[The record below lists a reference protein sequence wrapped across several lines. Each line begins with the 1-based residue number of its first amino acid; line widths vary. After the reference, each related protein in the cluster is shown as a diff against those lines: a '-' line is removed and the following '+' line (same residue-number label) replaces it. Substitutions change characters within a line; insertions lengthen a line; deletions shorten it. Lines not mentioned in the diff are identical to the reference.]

1 MTKYIKILMDLAEF
15 KEEDIQDNSA
25 LFLFIDLHN
34 ESYISF
40 TRFTFSVIFPE
51 YLYLNKLKLMTKPVQ
66 KHIRY
71 IKCIFFTSTD
81 R

>member
-25 LFLFIDLHN
+25 LFLFMDVHN

-51 YLYLNKLKLMTKPVQ
+51 YLYLSKLKLMAKSIQ
-66 KHIRY
+66 KHI
-71 IKCIFFTSTD
+71 S
-81 R
+81 

>member
-1 MTKYIKILMDLAEF
+1 MDLAEF

-25 LFLFIDLHN
+25 LFLFMDVHS

-51 YLYLNKLKLMTKPVQ
+51 YLYLSMLKLMAKSIQ
-66 KHIRY
+66 KHI
-71 IKCIFFTSTD
+71 S
-81 R
+81 

>member
-25 LFLFIDLHN
+25 LFLFIYLHN

-51 YLYLNKLKLMTKPVQ
+51 YLYLNKLKLMAKSIQ
-66 KHIRY
+66 KHI
-71 IKCIFFTSTD
+71 S
-81 R
+81 

>member
-25 LFLFIDLHN
+25 IFLFMDVHN
-34 ESYISF
+34 KSYTISF

-51 YLYLNKLKLMTKPVQ
+51 YLYLSKLKLMAKSIQ
-66 KHIRY
+66 KHI
-71 IKCIFFTSTD
+71 S
-81 R
+81 

>member
-1 MTKYIKILMDLAEF
+1 MDLAEF

-51 YLYLNKLKLMTKPVQ
+51 YLYLSKLL
-66 KHIRY
+66 
-71 IKCIFFTSTD
+71 S
-81 R
+81 